1 MIRKSLKK
9 LAKGM
14 LNRATGAESSIEPSA
29 QPSAQPNAQPEPE
42 TDASP
47 AEDESPIIDMDDLEV
62 DGPGALEW
70 VQAGALL
77 LDIREP
83 HEIKSGHATAAFLL
97 PMNQVPHRTAELPR
111 DQKIVVYC
119 AAGARSFGVAGYLR
133 EHGFAAAYSL
143 SSGFSGWTSSGG
155 DWNRPDTDARFSL
168 LQPVRL
174 TQDAADRF
182 GVDGNLAGTIQEA
195 STIEGETVYV
205 IRIATTG
212 GGSELV
218 DQLAESDLEPIG
230 RG

>member
-14 LNRATGAESSIEPSA
+14 LGRAAGSNPAP
-29 QPSAQPNAQPEPE
+29 QPTVRPEPE
-42 TDASP
+42 AAPSP
-47 AEDESPIIDMDDLEV
+47 PVEEPPVVDIDDLEV

-70 VQAGALL
+70 VQDGALL
-77 LDIREP
+77 LDIREL
-83 HEIKSGHATAAFLL
+83 HEMNSGHATAAFLL

-111 DQKIVVYC
+111 DRKIVIYC

-133 EHGFAAAYSL
+133 EQGFEAAYSL
-143 SSGFSGWTSSGG
+143 SSGFGGWASAGG
-155 DWNRPDTDARFSL
+155 GWSRPDTSARFSL

-174 TQDAADRF
+174 TQDAAERF
-182 GVDGNLAGTIQEA
+182 GVDGNPAGTIQEA
-195 STIEGETVYV
+195 STIEGETVYI
-205 IRIATTG
+205 IRIPTVG

-218 DQLAESDLEPIG
+218 DQLSESDLEPIG

>member
-14 LNRATGAESSIEPSA
+14 LGRATGVE
-29 QPSAQPNAQPEPE
+29 PEPIPRPPPE
-42 TDASP
+42 ESPSPP
-47 AEDESPIIDMDDLEV
+47 AEEAPIVDMDDLEV
-62 DGPGALEW
+62 DGPGALGW
-70 VQAGALL
+70 VQDGALL

-83 HEIKSGHATAAFLL
+83 REVNSGHATAAFLL
-97 PMNQVPHRTAELPR
+97 PMNQVPHRTAELPQDR
-111 DQKIVVYC
+111 KIVVYC

-133 EHGFAAAYSL
+133 EQGFSAAYSL
-143 SSGFSGWTSSGG
+143 SSGFPGWASAGG
-155 DWNRPDTDARFSL
+155 ACSRPDTGARFSL
-168 LQPVRL
+168 LQPVRM
-174 TQDAADRF
+174 TQDAADRL

-212 GGSELV
+212 GGSEWV
-218 DQLAESDLEPIG
+218 DQLAEPDLEPVG